1 MEKETFDFS
10 AAKVGDLVSNPTF
23 GKGIIHSIGKDTRP
37 LIVTFNNRDSY
48 FTFDGRINIGY
59 PQSLYHGHVDFKIET
74 VEPCPYEVGEW
85 IAVRNHKSHAWELA
99 EFEHTKN
106 TGNVRASGIIWEFH
120 TPLSSF
126 NQKEV

>member
-10 AAKVGDLVSNPTF
+10 AAKVGDLVSNPTY
-23 GKGIIHSIGKDTRP
+23 GKGKIYRIETDIRPIGAN
-37 LIVTFNNRDSY
+37 FNSKLWW
-48 FTFDGRINIGY
+48 FTIDGRFDCSE
-59 PQSLYHGHVDFKIET
+59 PQSLYHGHVDFIIT
-74 VEPCPYEVGEW
+74 PVEPCPYEVGEW